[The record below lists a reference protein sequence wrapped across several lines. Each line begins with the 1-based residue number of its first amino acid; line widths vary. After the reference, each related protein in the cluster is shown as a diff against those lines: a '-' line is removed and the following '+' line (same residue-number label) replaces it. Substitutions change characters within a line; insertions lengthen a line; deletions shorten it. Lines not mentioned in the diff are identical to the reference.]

1 MAKADTTNTAPRT
14 PKSADERLKSALAG
28 FAPVEEATVSE
39 AQEQRKTA
47 ERVIRNSFAGV
58 VGVITP
64 EHFEESQK
72 ETVAKAFSSLKRAQT
87 ALLKAVKGTSDEGAA
102 SLPGVVV
109 ASDEAEGFDVAE

>member
-58 VGVITP
+58 VSTITP
-64 EHFEESQK
+64 EHFEEAQK